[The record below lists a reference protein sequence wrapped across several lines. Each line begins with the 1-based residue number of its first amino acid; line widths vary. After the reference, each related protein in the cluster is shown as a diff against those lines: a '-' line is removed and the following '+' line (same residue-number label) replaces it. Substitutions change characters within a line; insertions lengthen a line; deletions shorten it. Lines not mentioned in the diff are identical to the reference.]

1 MSMNESDGRGPR
13 PSREGS
19 LVWLLVVAVTAAVLL
34 SLALPLAQGI
44 KASAEI
50 IGTRPAHLG

>member
-1 MSMNESDGRGPR
+1 MIESDGRGPR

-19 LVWLLVVAVTAAVLL
+19 FVWLLIVAGTAAVLL
-34 SLALPLAQGI
+34 SLAFPLVQGI

-50 IGTRPAHLG
+50 IGGHNVNGS

>member
-1 MSMNESDGRGPR
+1 MIEPDGRQPR

-19 LVWLLVVAVTAAVLL
+19 LVWLLVVAATAAVFL
-34 SLALPLAQGI
+34 SLAFPLVQGI

-50 IGTRPAHLG
+50 IQPHETDD

>member
-1 MSMNESDGRGPR
+1 MNESDGRGPR

-50 IGTRPAHLG
+50 IGARPAHLG